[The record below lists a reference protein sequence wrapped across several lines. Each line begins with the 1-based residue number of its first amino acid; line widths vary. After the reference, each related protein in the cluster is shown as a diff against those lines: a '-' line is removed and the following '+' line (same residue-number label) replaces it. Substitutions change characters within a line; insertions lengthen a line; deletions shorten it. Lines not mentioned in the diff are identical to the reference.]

1 MPLALVNVIPK
12 LSSIQGVEKTPL
24 CPTGMA
30 CVYREGK
37 RRLTWTVIFLL
48 HLCPF
53 LPPQEPKKSSL
64 LILCLEREQ
73 GSRCHRHRLSAYTV
87 FWAPPCLEAL
97 VFGETSFL
105 EKTDCT
111 QRVLY
116 DDKPQVALSST
127 SVVNVLVD
135 KAIPGASWRRELQKW
150 EEVFIVKKSKFFCG
164 Y

>member
-1 MPLALVNVIPK
+1 MPLALVNIIPK
-12 LSSIQGVEKTPL
+12 LSSIQGVENNTPVSHWN
-24 CPTGMA
+24 GM
-30 CVYREGK
+30 CVQGREETTNMNCYL
-37 RRLTWTVIFLL
+37 LTASLS
-48 HLCPF
+48 F
-53 LPPQEPKKSSL
+53 LPSQESKKSSL

-127 SVVNVLVD
+127 SVINVLVD

-150 EEVFIVKKSKFFCG
+150 EEVFIVKKLKFFCG